1 MFFSASANRASVANI
16 PGGTSISGL
25 GGRLGA
31 GVHHRATAHDDVDWL
46 RKLAGLPE
54 ARTEKIRR
62 LRAQIAAGTCDTPE
76 KLDAALDRMLDE
88 LPLELISEHIE
99 LPRRV

>member
-1 MFFSASANRASVANI
+1 MVFSASATRVSVANLS
-16 PGGTSISGL
+16 GGMSTSSL
-25 GGRLGA
+25 AGRIGE
-31 GVHHRATAHDDVDWL
+31 GSHRRAVSHEDSRWL
-46 RKLAGLPE
+46 RKLARLPE

-88 LPLELISEHIE
+88 LPLELISEHID